1 MAPEKKT
8 VKKKAAA
15 KPAAP
20 KKQVVEK
27 MTGKASKKS
36 ATKIKTKSVSAEIV
50 DDGDLK
56 LKDVSQ
62 RGKPSVTVMPDES
75 DELSPLEVAAE
86 KAEAAYQAADDDFDY
101 DSDESSESSN
111 PSPSARPST
120 NKSLAVP
127 TNRLPQTTDPL
138 VIYLNEIRKYPLLTR
153 EKEREVSEKYF
164 ESKDPEAAQL
174 LVRSNLRF
182 VVKIAAEYSKFGAKL
197 IDLIQEGN
205 VGLMHAVR
213 EFNPY
218 KGARLITYAVW
229 WIRGYIQEY
238 LMRQYS
244 MVRIGTTQNQRKLFY
259 QLQKEKNNLEAL
271 SNEKNLTELSERL
284 GIPEDEIKIMAQR
297 MSGRDISLDRPIGD
311 EDSPSMASFQPS
323 TTENMDETLA
333 REEMIKILQS
343 KVSELEPGLSEREKI
358 ILHERLLNDEPLT
371 LQEIGE
377 KYGITREA
385 VRQMEARLIKKIK
398 DKFGEII

>member
-1 MAPEKKT
+1 MTVDKKT
-8 VKKKAAA
+8 VKKKATA
-15 KPAAP
+15 KAPVKETSKGKATAP
-20 KKQVVEK
+20 KV
-27 MTGKASKKS
+27 TKKPP
-36 ATKIKTKSVSAEIV
+36 AKIKSKSVSAEIV
-50 DDGDLK
+50 EDEKLN
-56 LKDVSQ
+56 LKDVSD
-62 RGKPSVTVMPDES
+62 RTSVLDS
-75 DELSPLEVAAE
+75 DNDELSPLDVAAE
-86 KAEAAYQAADDDFDY
+86 KAEAAYNESGDEDFDFDSDPADDAKE
-101 DSDESSESSN
+101 DSKEVAVS
-111 PSPSARPST
+111 
-120 NKSLAVP
+120 NKSVAIASSH
-127 TNRLPQTTDPL
+127 LPKSSDPL
-138 VIYLNEIRKYPLLTR
+138 VMYLNEIRKYPLLTR

-164 ESKDPEAAQL
+164 ETKDPEAAQL

-297 MSGRDISLDRPIGD
+297 LSGRDVSLDRPVD
-311 EDSPSMASFQPS
+311 DDSSPTLGSFQPS
-323 TTENMDETLA
+323 AAESMEDALA
-333 REEMIKILQS
+333 REEMIKLLQS

-398 DKFGEII
+398 EKFGDF

>member
-1 MAPEKKT
+1 MTQEKKT
-8 VKKKAAA
+8 AKKKAS
-15 KPAAP
+15 
-20 KKQVVEK
+20 
-27 MTGKASKKS
+27 SKKEVKLVAKKTTKKHDS
-36 ATKIKTKSVSAEIV
+36 AVKTKSVAAEIV
-50 DDGDLK
+50 NDHDLK
-56 LKDVSQ
+56 LKDVSD
-62 RGKPSVTVMPDES
+62 RGHES
-75 DELSPLEVAAE
+75 ELDSESTEMSPLDVAAQR
-86 KAEAAYQAADDDFDY
+86 AEAAYRGTDDDFDY
-101 DSDESSESSN
+101 DTEVEEQTELSERKTKSSSKAVAIA
-111 PSPSARPST
+111 PS
-120 NKSLAVP
+120 
-127 TNRLPQTTDPL
+127 RLPQSSDPL
-138 VIYLNEIRKYPLLTR
+138 VIYLNEIRKYPLLSR
-153 EKEREVSEKYF
+153 EREREVSEKYF
-164 ESKDPEAAQL
+164 ETKDPEAAQL

-213 EFNPY
+213 EYNPY

-271 SNEKNLTELSERL
+271 SNEKNLAELSERL

-297 MSGRDISLDRPIGD
+297 LSGRDISLDRPVGD
-311 EDSPSMASFQPS
+311 EDAGTTLGSFQQSPNES
-323 TTENMDETLA
+323 MEDTLA
-333 REEMIKILQS
+333 REEMLKLLQS
-343 KVSELEPGLSEREKI
+343 KVSELEPDLSEREKI

-398 DKFGEII
+398 DKFGDF

>member
-1 MAPEKKT
+1 MAQDKKT
-8 VKKKAAA
+8 IKKKAVA
-15 KPAAP
+15 KPSP
-20 KKQVVEK
+20 KISA
-27 MTGKASKKS
+27 MNAKASKKPD
-36 ATKIKTKSVSAEIV
+36 IKSKLAGPSNSVKAEIV
-50 DDGDLK
+50 HDSKLN
-56 LKDVSQ
+56 LKDVSD
-62 RGKPSVTVMPDES
+62 GNDLASLDS
-75 DELSPLEVAAE
+75 DEKSPLDIAAE
-86 KAEAAYQAADDDFDY
+86 KAEAAYQASDDDNFDM
-101 DSDESSESSN
+101 DDEIPKAAVSSSKSLTIPSSN
-111 PSPSARPST
+111 LP
-120 NKSLAVP
+120 KSS
-127 TNRLPQTTDPL
+127 DPL
-138 VIYLNEIRKYPLLTR
+138 VLYLNEIRKYPLLTKEM
-153 EKEREVSEKYF
+153 EKDISKKYF
-164 ESKDPEAAQL
+164 ETKDPEAAQL

-259 QLQKEKNNLEAL
+259 QLQKEKNNMEAL
-271 SNEKNLTELSERL
+271 SNDKNLSELSERL
-284 GIPEDEIKIMAQR
+284 GIPKDEIKIMAQR
-297 MSGRDISLDRPIGD
+297 LSGRDVSLDKPIDD
-311 EDSPSMASFQPS
+311 EGSSTLGSFQAS
-323 TTENMDETLA
+323 TTESMEDAFA
-333 REEMIKILQS
+333 REEMINLLRTKL
-343 KVSELEPGLSEREKI
+343 SELEPGLSEREKI
-358 ILHERLLNDEPLT
+358 ILHERLLNEEPLT

-398 DKFGEII
+398 DTFGNF